1 MRRFIIRRL
10 LAMVL
15 VMFATSVAVFA
26 IFNVIPGGDP
36 ALRMAG
42 KNATAEQVAAIRR
55 DWGFD
60 DPLPAQYVRM
70 MEKTFSGDLISYT
83 NQENVVDRIREG
95 LPHTL
100 SLTILSSLLMLAGG
114 IALGMLSA
122 LRPGSLWDRV
132 VNVVAITGV
141 SLPVFWTGALMS
153 YYLGSQAGIIPAG
166 GYVSISDGGVLQW
179 FWHLI
184 APSIAIS
191 LIFIG
196 IYSRVLRGDL
206 VDALRSD
213 YVRTAE
219 AKGIPRRQVL
229 RKHALRTALIPM
241 ISIWGLDVGLTM
253 AGGAVLTETV
263 FDLDGVGAYLAESSG
278 RLDVP
283 AVMAITLFGSIVIVA
298 LNAVIDILYAYLD
311 PRIRLS

>member
-1 MRRFIIRRL
+1 MRGFILRRL

-15 VMFATSVAVFA
+15 VMFATSVAVFV

-42 KNATAEQVAAIRR
+42 KNATAEQVASIRR
-55 DWGFD
+55 DWGFNE
-60 DPLPAQYVRM
+60 PLPAQYVRM
-70 MEKTFSGDLISYT
+70 LEKTFSGDLISYS
-83 NQENVVDRIREG
+83 NQENVVDRIKQG

-114 IALGMLSA
+114 IALGILSA
-122 LRPGSLWDRV
+122 LRPGSLWDRA
-132 VNVVAITGV
+132 VNVIAITGV

-166 GYVSISDGGVLQW
+166 GYVSIADGGVLQW

-184 APSIAIS
+184 APSLVIS
-191 LIFIG
+191 FLFVG

-213 YVRTAE
+213 YVRTAQ
-219 AKGIPRRQVL
+219 AKGLPPQQVL
-229 RKHALRTALIPM
+229 RRHALRTALIPM
-241 ISIWGLDVGLTM
+241 LSVWGLDVGLTM

-283 AVMAITLFGSIVIVA
+283 AVMAITLFGSVVIVV
-298 LNAVIDILYAYLD
+298 LNAIIDILYAYLD

>member
-1 MRRFIIRRL
+1 MRGFILRRL
-10 LAMVL
+10 LAMLL
-15 VMFATSVAVFA
+15 VMFATSVAVFV

-42 KNATAEQVAAIRR
+42 KNATAEQVASIRR
-55 DWGFD
+55 DWGFND
-60 DPLPAQYVRM
+60 SLPTQYVRM

-83 NQENVVDRIREG
+83 NQEDVVDRIKQG

-114 IALGMLSA
+114 IALGVLSA
-122 LRPGSLWDRV
+122 LRPGSLWDRG
-132 VNVVAITGV
+132 VNVIAIVGV

-166 GYVSISDGGVLQW
+166 GYVSISEGGVFQW

-184 APSIAIS
+184 APSLAIS
-191 LIFIG
+191 FLFVG

-213 YVRTAE
+213 YVRTAQ
-219 AKGIPRRQVL
+219 AKGLPPRQVL
-229 RKHALRTALIPM
+229 LRHALRTALIPM
-241 ISIWGLDVGLTM
+241 LSLWGLDVGLTM

-263 FDLDGVGAYLAESSG
+263 FDLDGVGAYLAESSR

-283 AVMAITLFGSIVIVA
+283 AVMAITLFGSVVIVA

-311 PRIRLS
+311 PRIRLA

>member
-1 MRRFIIRRL
+1 MRRFIVRRL

-60 DPLPAQYVRM
+60 DPLPTQYVRM
-70 MEKTFSGDLISYT
+70 MEKTLSGDLISYT

-100 SLTILSSLLMLAGG
+100 SLTIFSSLLMLAGG
-114 IALGMLSA
+114 IALGMASA
-122 LRPGSLWDRV
+122 LRPGSAWDRV

-153 YYLGSQAGIIPAG
+153 YYLGSQAGIIPAAATCRSPMASAA
-166 GYVSISDGGVLQW
+166 VAVAPDRAERCDRAALHR
-179 FWHLI
+179 HL
-184 APSIAIS
+184 
-191 LIFIG
+191 L
-196 IYSRVLRGDL
+196 
-206 VDALRSD
+206 
-213 YVRTAE
+213 
-219 AKGIPRRQVL
+219 
-229 RKHALRTALIPM
+229 
-241 ISIWGLDVGLTM
+241 
-253 AGGAVLTETV
+253 AGA
-263 FDLDGVGAYLAESSG
+263 A
-278 RLDVP
+278 R
-283 AVMAITLFGSIVIVA
+283 
-298 LNAVIDILYAYLD
+298 
-311 PRIRLS
+311 